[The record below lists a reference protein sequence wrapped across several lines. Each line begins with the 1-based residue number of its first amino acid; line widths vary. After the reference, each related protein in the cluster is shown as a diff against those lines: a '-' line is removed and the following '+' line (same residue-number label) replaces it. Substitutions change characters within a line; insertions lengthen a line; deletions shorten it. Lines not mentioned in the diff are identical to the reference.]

1 MAYDEELAQ
10 RFRDLLDGMPG
21 ISEKKMMGG
30 ICFMVDGNMIGG
42 ADRTKDGQGRFMFR
56 VGKEN
61 QDEAMRRFGG
71 EVMEMG
77 GRKMSGFFFIDENCG
92 DERLKEWV
100 VFAHTFASSLPP
112 K

>member
-10 RFRDLLDGMPG
+10 RFRDLLEGLPG

-61 QDEAMRRFGG
+61 QEEAKARFGG
-71 EVMEMG
+71 EIMEMG
-77 GRKMSGFFFIDENCG
+77 GRKMSGFFFVDEGCG
-92 DERLKEWV
+92 QERLVEWV
-100 VFAHTFASSLPP
+100 NFAHAFASSLPA